1 VKIFI
6 MSDTINITVTDNTI
20 TRIITVVIEKNNT
33 VMDNNPITMAG

>member
-1 VKIFI
+1 MKIFI